1 MPADALVFVAETT
14 LRVCCAALR
23 PRGIRTWA
31 VVQWVLAF
39 VEPVVGVVENAMR
52 MRSKQSSINNTC
64 ACI

>member
-31 VVQWVLAF
+31 VV
-39 VEPVVGVVENAMR
+39 VGVVENAMR